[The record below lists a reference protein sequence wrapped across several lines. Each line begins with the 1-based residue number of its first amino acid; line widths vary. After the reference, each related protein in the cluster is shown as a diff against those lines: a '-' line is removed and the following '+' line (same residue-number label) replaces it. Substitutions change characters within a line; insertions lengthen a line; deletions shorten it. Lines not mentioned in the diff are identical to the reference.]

1 MTIANSDEK
10 KINYLVYTMMLLFFS
25 ILFMSAIWISKG
37 ILWSSIA
44 FWLWGI
50 SLGLFSLAFFIIA
63 LNSKNILLN
72 LIILTGTI
80 YLNYSLT
87 AEWFYGANNSAKN
100 TAINSGLIPKS
111 NLFTKPSQSEQFEKT
126 RSDYIVKLTSAENDK
141 DTVIEKLRGLG
152 VKSQSDLKN
161 HPNALV
167 LSDNLIRL
175 VSEINDYE
183 KKIISLDVLILKSKA
198 LERQKSSNDITI
210 SKKENDDLEIEI
222 RLQEEK
228 SGLPLKDITPNDRAK
243 IFDSTMS
250 STNNNIGQ
258 KQPANPYLGSSQPL
272 KNSGGLIGIWVNEKD
287 PAYKIEFTKEGSV
300 LYTSKYGPEE
310 VGGYTFKT
318 NILTLSRINRA
329 QNYIVEYLDSKTILF
344 RFEKERT
351 GSYNFISSIEGRW
364 IKKYIWMMKHR
375 IKYWIS
381 NFKNL
386 KIC

>member
-10 KINYLVYTMMLLFFS
+10 KINNFVYTLMLLFFS
-25 ILFMSAIWISKG
+25 IVFMSAIWISKG

-50 SLGLFSLAFFIIA
+50 SLGLFSLFFFIIA
-63 LNSKNILLN
+63 LNSKNILLC

-87 AEWFYGANNSAKN
+87 VGWFYGTNNAAKN
-100 TAINSGLIPKS
+100 IAFNSGLIPKS
-111 NLFTKPSQSEQFEKT
+111 NLFTKPSQSEQFEKI

-161 HPNALV
+161 HPNAVV

-318 NILTLSRINRA
+318 NILTLSRINRS

-344 RFEKERT
+344 RFEQERT

-364 IKKYIWMMKHR
+364 IKK
-375 IKYWIS
+375 
-381 NFKNL
+381 
-386 KIC
+386 